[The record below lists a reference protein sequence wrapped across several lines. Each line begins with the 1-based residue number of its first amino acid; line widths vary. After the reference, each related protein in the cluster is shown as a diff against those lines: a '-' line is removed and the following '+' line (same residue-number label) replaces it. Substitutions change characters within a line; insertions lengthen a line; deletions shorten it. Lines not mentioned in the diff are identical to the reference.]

1 MAKLNQKWHNMNWK
15 KISKYVKNL
24 QKELVV
30 AYKNNDQKLLFFLQE
45 KLIMSFEGRAFAV
58 RQIVINDGKNT
69 PGLDK
74 IVWNSPSAKFQAIQ
88 QLREILVQKSGKY
101 QAGPI
106 RRIWIYKDQSDE
118 LRPLGIPN
126 IIDRGLQALT
136 LLCLDPV
143 VEEMS
148 DTHSYGF
155 RKYRSTSNAIQ
166 RIRTLLDK
174 KSGPRYI
181 WNVDIEKCFDKI
193 SHEFLE
199 KEIESMLCPKAY
211 EYFLKWLKAPIIE
224 KGSKTFPR
232 EGIPQGAIISP
243 LLCNIALNGLEN
255 AVRDGLPSP
264 NSTEGQRISGS
275 WVIRY
280 ADDFIVTCSCEERL
294 IKEHIPRVISFLS
307 KRGLN
312 FSEKKSKIFNLENE
326 GFLFLGWDISLKKR
340 DPKRNQFKFNGG
352 KVLIIK
358 PSKKSIKSFKS
369 KIKEKFRL
377 NKPIRA
383 LISDLNPVLRGW
395 ANYYRNSYHSQE
407 VFQSIGHYIYQ
418 LWWKWAR
425 KKHPQKNKGWIYNR
439 YIFKTI
445 KRSWRIG
452 ESKDILLFDITQAKQ
467 IKTKNLR
474 SNVNPYLDEDYYI
487 GRIIHNV
494 ERFRGAIYRKHNFKC
509 YACEQALYGPEE
521 VHLHHMLSRKDGGL
535 YTLENIV
542 PVHATCHENITYARK
557 D

>member
-1 MAKLNQKWHNMNWK
+1 
-15 KISKYVKNL
+15 
-24 QKELVV
+24 
-30 AYKNNDQKLLFFLQE
+30 
-45 KLIMSFEGRAFAV
+45 MSFEGRAFAV

-88 QLREILVQKSGKY
+88 QLIEILVQKSGKY

-155 RKYRSTSNAIQ
+155 RKYRSTSDAIQ

-232 EGIPQGAIISP
+232 EGIPQGVIISP
-243 LLCNIALNGLEN
+243 LSCNIALNGLEN

-358 PSKKSIKSFKS
+358 PSKS
-369 KIKEKFRL
+369 
-377 NKPIRA
+377 P
-383 LISDLNPVLRGW
+383 
-395 ANYYRNSYHSQE
+395 
-407 VFQSIGHYIYQ
+407 
-418 LWWKWAR
+418 
-425 KKHPQKNKGWIYNR
+425 
-439 YIFKTI
+439 
-445 KRSWRIG
+445 
-452 ESKDILLFDITQAKQ
+452 
-467 IKTKNLR
+467 
-474 SNVNPYLDEDYYI
+474 
-487 GRIIHNV
+487 
-494 ERFRGAIYRKHNFKC
+494 
-509 YACEQALYGPEE
+509 
-521 VHLHHMLSRKDGGL
+521 
-535 YTLENIV
+535 
-542 PVHATCHENITYARK
+542 
-557 D
+557 